1 MSAEPTKLEVPDVP
15 DRPESTTSTLRG
27 EDVQEKKE
35 GEELEDVTDGTVD
48 GGDELSED
56 EYPSGIKMFFIV
68 LALVLS
74 VFLFSL
80 DLVSCQH
87 YPLTTQHADFIAR
100 LSLPPLSPRSLKSS
114 RVLTR
119 SAGTAH
125 PSS

>member
-1 MSAEPTKLEVPDVP
+1 MSAEPTKLEVPNVP

-35 GEELEDVTDGTVD
+35 GEELEDITDGTVD
-48 GGDELSED
+48 GADELSED

-80 DLVSCQH
+80 DLVGHSIT
-87 YPLTTQHADFIAR
+87 P
-100 LSLPPLSPRSLKSS
+100 
-114 RVLTR
+114 
-119 SAGTAH
+119 
-125 PSS
+125 